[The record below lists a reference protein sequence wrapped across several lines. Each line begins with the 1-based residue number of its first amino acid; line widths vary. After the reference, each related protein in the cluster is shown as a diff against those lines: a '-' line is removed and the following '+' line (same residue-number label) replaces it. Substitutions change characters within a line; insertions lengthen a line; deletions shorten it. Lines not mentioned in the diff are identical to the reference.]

1 MSRFVLVGA
10 RRFPPAELSPT
21 HVGVTVAR
29 SLAFVAPIRRWQ
41 LLDSYA
47 IDAIG
52 RAEVDQPRTMLL
64 MWASCPAAAA
74 NLAAAWSR
82 VTGFDVSTWPLVA
95 GRRAA

>member
-10 RRFPPAELSPT
+10 RRFPPEELSPAQI
-21 HVGVTVAR
+21 GQSVAE
-29 SLAFVAPIRRWQ
+29 SLAFVASIRRWQ

-47 IDAIG
+47 VGPTDWA
-52 RAEVDQPRTMLL
+52 AADQPRTMLL
-64 MWASCPAAAA
+64 LWASCPVAAA

-82 VTGFDVSTWPLVA
+82 VTGFEVSTWPLVG

>member
-10 RRFPPAELSPT
+10 RRFPPAELSPA
-21 HVGVTVAR
+21 HVGLSVAQ
-29 SLAFVAPIRRWQ
+29 SLAFVASIRRWQ

-47 IDAIG
+47 IAAIG
-52 RAEVDQPRTMLL
+52 RAEADQPRTVLL

-82 VTGFDVSTWPLVA
+82 VTGFEVSTWPLVPA
-95 GRRAA
+95 RRAA